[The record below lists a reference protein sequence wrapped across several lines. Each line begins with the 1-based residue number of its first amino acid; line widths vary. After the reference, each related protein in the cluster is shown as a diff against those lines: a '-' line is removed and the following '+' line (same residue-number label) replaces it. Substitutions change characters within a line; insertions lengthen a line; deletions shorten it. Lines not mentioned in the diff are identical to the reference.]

1 MSTQAE
7 RPIGDADASKGKK
20 RRMKRNPTMAD
31 VAKLAGVGT
40 MTVSRLLSGSV
51 TVSEDT
57 AKRIHK
63 AIKKLNYQP
72 NEVARALRGL
82 KTKTIGVIVPYLY
95 DPFFANCAHAI
106 AVVAKQH
113 EYSVIVTIST
123 EDPEIECREASEMLR
138 RNIEGMVIIPAM
150 QADSYLKRPEF
161 RNSRIVT
168 LDRPTPVPRFDSVLV
183 QNKSGAKLA
192 VEHLIEHK
200 HQRIACLGLSKELYT
215 MNTRYQ
221 GYRRAL
227 AEANLKP
234 LPYIDWSEQESILP
248 ALRKAL
254 TGPNPPT
261 AIFCANNLT
270 MRHAL
275 LALKEM
281 KVSIPADLAIAGFDD
296 FELAEILS
304 PTLTVV
310 RQPASEMGRVAAN
323 VLFESLAASEPP
335 EHGHETVLPVELVV
349 RQSCGCKPWVATVE
363 HREPPVKLYSPDG
376 RGADVLGVIG
386 ASTRG

>member
-1 MSTQAE
+1 MSIEVE
-7 RPIGDADASKGKK
+7 RSIGEADAKKGKK
-20 RRMKRNPTMAD
+20 TRMKRNATMAD

-51 TVSEDT
+51 TVSEAT

-82 KTKTIGVIVPYLY
+82 KTRTIGVIVPYLY

-123 EDPEIECREASEMLR
+123 EDPEIEYREASEMLR

-150 QADSYLKRPEF
+150 QSDSYLRRPEF

-168 LDRPTPVPRFDSVLV
+168 LDRPSPIPRFDSVLV

-192 VEHLIEHK
+192 VDHLIEHG
-200 HQRIACLGLSKELYT
+200 HTRIACVGLSKNLYT
-215 MNTRYQ
+215 MNMRYQ
-221 GYRRAL
+221 GYRRAMSD
-227 AEANLKP
+227 ANLNP
-234 LPYIDWSEQESILP
+234 LTYIDWSEQESIVP
-248 ALRKAL
+248 AMSKAL
-254 TGPNPPT
+254 NGSNAAT

-275 LALKEM
+275 LALNEM
-281 KVSIPADLAIAGFDD
+281 GVQIPNGVAIAGFDD
-296 FELAEILS
+296 FELAEILH

-310 RQPASEMGRVAAN
+310 RQPASEMGTVAAN
-323 VLFESLAASEPP
+323 VLFESLGAAEPQ
-335 EHGHETVLPVELVV
+335 ERGKEIVLPVELVI
-349 RQSCGCKPWVATVE
+349 RRSCGCKARTTKVVP
-363 HREPPVKLYSPDG
+363 G
-376 RGADVLGVIG
+376 G
-386 ASTRG
+386 